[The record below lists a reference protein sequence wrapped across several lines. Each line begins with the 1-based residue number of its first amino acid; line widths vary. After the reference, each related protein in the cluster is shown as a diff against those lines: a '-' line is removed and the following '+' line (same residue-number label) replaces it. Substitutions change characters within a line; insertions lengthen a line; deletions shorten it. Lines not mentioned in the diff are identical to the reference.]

1 LETVKQHIEA
11 LIFASPQAISLSEI
25 KHVLEEKFGTRFL
38 DDFLLDLLNSI
49 VEKYQ
54 DNQFSFE
61 IKQENNGYVF
71 LTKPMFKETLTLFL
85 KQAEKKKLT
94 NATLEVLAIIAY
106 RQPVTRHDIEEI
118 RGVNCDYLIN
128 KLLEKELISINGRS
142 NSPGRPLLYETSH
155 RFLNHFGLKNI
166 SELPKLKEI
175 APPKES
181 IGTPDPAMEN

>member
-1 LETVKQHIEA
+1 MEAVKQHIEA
-11 LIFASPQAISLSEI
+11 LIFASPQAISLAEI
-25 KHVLEEKFGTRFL
+25 KLVLEEKFGTRFL
-38 DDFLLDLLNSI
+38 DDFLKEQLNFI
-49 VEKYQ
+49 IEKYH

-71 LTKPMFKETLTLFL
+71 LTKPMFKETVTLFL
-85 KQAEKKKLT
+85 KQSEKKKLT

-106 RQPVTRHDIEEI
+106 RQPVTRQDIEEI

-128 KLLEKELISINGRS
+128 KLLEKELIAINGRS
-142 NSPGRPLLYETSH
+142 NGPGRPLLYETSN

-175 APPKES
+175 APPKET